1 MCLACIPFRLCIPT
15 PMLSVGQQ
23 PTTAVYN
30 SSLLVQEGVSFC
42 LGGILCFSWKKI
54 ENQQIVVYGNPT
66 PSDLLFMDSALFSFP
81 ASKASSTLSSTVSD
95 AESAPPELDL
105 LFHEICDKRAEL
117 VLLSNKQWKPEWSIP
132 ELIQALMGNEAVQ
145 IPGYP
150 QDIYYYILLR
160 GATSWFFQDLCHF
173 IDLINYPISIL

>member
-1 MCLACIPFRLCIPT
+1 MFFLT
-15 PMLSVGQQ
+15 
-23 PTTAVYN
+23 
-30 SSLLVQEGVSFC
+30 
-42 LGGILCFSWKKI
+42 KKK

-105 LFHEICDKRAEL
+105 LFHEICEKCAEL
-117 VLLSNKQWKPEWSIP
+117 VLLSNKQLKPKWSIP

-145 IPGYP
+145 IPGYL
-150 QDIYYYILLR
+150 QDIYYDILLR

-173 IDLINYPISIL
+173 IDLINYRI

>member
-1 MCLACIPFRLCIPT
+1 M
-15 PMLSVGQQ
+15 
-23 PTTAVYN
+23 
-30 SSLLVQEGVSFC
+30 
-42 LGGILCFSWKKI
+42 
-54 ENQQIVVYGNPT
+54 VYGNPT

-105 LFHEICDKRAEL
+105 LFHEICDKCAEL
-117 VLLSNKQWKPEWSIP
+117 VLLSNKQGKPEWSIP

-150 QDIYYYILLR
+150 QDIYYDILLR

-173 IDLINYPISIL
+173 IDLINYRIYRLKAGVSFLTIPRSSFIPPGFLSLFRKFRT